1 MKDITTDYS
10 TLKVENL
17 REHLVERVESLPI
30 DPPDTKKALIQNIL
44 KTPKKSTNPMD
55 SLQKAAVIIDIMAK
69 VVLPHSSD
77 FLQGAHI
84 MVEDNGS
91 MYDKLKDLGLIKE
104 RFSSHHRG
112 NKAESDASIQAGE
125 IFREFLVGKTKDGKT
140 WFQLEA
146 HSIGGISNFVKHMVD
161 YITYVLTGKN
171 VGQYGL
177 SEHVDS
183 KPIILNA
190 KQINQKTKEGISSP
204 TTTNFVKKIEEERHK
219 TKSALS
225 KNGSVQESGGVSR

>member
-1 MKDITTDYS
+1 MLNFCLDKGDHHT
-10 TLKVENL
+10 
-17 REHLVERVESLPI
+17 LPI

-44 KTPKKSTNPMD
+44 NTPKSSVNPKD
-55 SLQKAAVIIDIMAK
+55 TLQKAAVIIDIMAK

-84 MVEDNGS
+84 IVEDNGS
-91 MYDKLKDLGLIKE
+91 MYDKLKDLGLVKE

-112 NKAESDASIQAGE
+112 NKAESDVSIQAGE

-146 HSIGGISNFVKHMVD
+146 HSIGGIKNFVKHMVD
-161 YITYVLTGKN
+161 YITYVLTGKS

-183 KPIILNA
+183 NPIVLDA
-190 KQINQKTKEGISSP
+190 KQVNQKTKKQASL
-204 TTTNFVKKIEEERHK
+204 TTSNFVKKIEEERHR
-219 TKSALS
+219 TKSGLS
-225 KNGSVQESGGVSR
+225 KNTVER

>member
-10 TLKVENL
+10 ELKVESI
-17 REHLVERVESLPI
+17 RDHLVERVESLPI

-44 KTPKKSTNPMD
+44 NTPKSSVNPKD
-55 SLQKAAVIIDIMAK
+55 TLQKAAVIIDIMAK
-69 VVLPHSSD
+69 VVLSHSSD

-84 MVEDNGS
+84 IVEDNGS
-91 MYDKLKDLGLIKE
+91 MYDKLKDLGLVKE

-146 HSIGGISNFVKHMVD
+146 HSIGGIKNFVKHMVD

-183 KPIILNA
+183 NPIVLDA
-190 KQINQKTKEGISSP
+190 KQVNQKTKKQASL
-204 TTTNFVKKIEEERHK
+204 TTSNFVKKIEEERHR
-219 TKSALS
+219 TKSGLS
-225 KNGSVQESGGVSR
+225 KNTVER

>member
-10 TLKVENL
+10 ELKVESI
-17 REHLVERVESLPI
+17 RDHLVERVESLPI

-44 KTPKKSTNPMD
+44 NTPKSSVNPKD

-69 VVLPHSSD
+69 VVLSHSSD

-84 MVEDNGS
+84 IVEDNGS
-91 MYDKLKDLGLIKE
+91 MYDKLKDLGLVKE

-146 HSIGGISNFVKHMVD
+146 HSIGGIKNFVKHMVD

-183 KPIILNA
+183 NPIVLDA
-190 KQINQKTKEGISSP
+190 KQVNQKTKKQASL
-204 TTTNFVKKIEEERHK
+204 TTSNFVKKIEEERHR
-219 TKSALS
+219 TKSGLS
-225 KNGSVQESGGVSR
+225 KNTVER

>member
-10 TLKVENL
+10 ELKVESI
-17 REHLVERVESLPI
+17 RDHLVERVESLPI

-44 KTPKKSTNPMD
+44 NTPKSSVNPKD
-55 SLQKAAVIIDIMAK
+55 TLQKAAVIIDIMAK

-84 MVEDNGS
+84 IVEDNGS
-91 MYDKLKDLGLIKE
+91 MYDKLKDLGLVKE

-146 HSIGGISNFVKHMVD
+146 HSIGGIKNFVKHMVD

-183 KPIILNA
+183 NPIVLDA
-190 KQINQKTKEGISSP
+190 KQVNQKTKKQASL
-204 TTTNFVKKIEEERHK
+204 TTSNFVKKIEEERHR
-219 TKSALS
+219 TKSGLS
-225 KNGSVQESGGVSR
+225 KNTVER

>member
-1 MKDITTDYS
+1 MQDITTDYS
-10 TLKVENL
+10 TLKVESL
-17 REHLVERVESLPI
+17 MDHLVERVESLPI
-30 DPPDTKKALIQNIL
+30 DPADTKKALIQNIL
-44 KTPKKSTNPMD
+44 ETPKKSTNPGD
-55 SLQKAAVIIDIMAK
+55 SLQKAAVIIDIMEKA
-69 VVLPHSSD
+69 VLPHSSD

-91 MYDKLKDLGLIKE
+91 MYDRLKNLGLIKE

-112 NKAESDASIQAGE
+112 NKDGPDASIQAGE

-146 HSIGGISNFVKHMVD
+146 HSIGGISNFIKHMVD
-161 YITYVLTGKN
+161 YVTYVLTGKN

-190 KQINQKTKEGISSP
+190 KQINQKTKKGTSP
-204 TTTNFVKKIEEERHK
+204 TTTNFVKKIEEERQI
-219 TKSALS
+219 TKATLS
-225 KNGSVQESGGVSR
+225 KNTVGR